1 MVSINKKVFNFIKSN
16 FGCFLFGILFII
28 LFRDFLYTYRIQ
40 LEKFLPYYNY
50 QEQIIFYLT
59 GDEKYDVK
67 APMNLRFLG
76 LWVQF
81 LIYKI
86 APCIELNH
94 VKIISPYPEYSC
106 VIFSS
111 ALMNYLSLCGI
122 LSVTFTYCFKKLN
135 LDLSESILTVLL
147 SYIYIN
153 HVEAFTL
160 DRISILY
167 FLITLYFLDKKYI
180 SIILIIF
187 ASIVNEKIVF
197 ILGVLF
203 FIRIFFNQKKEFRE
217 LFIATLI
224 SGFAVVGIFYYYAIF
239 LGNGYLQSDLDGGGL
254 YDTALL
260 YGLDRIF
267 GIFTSKSGLSN
278 GAIPLIL
285 SIIPYFFGIFIKN
298 SKFFYSKIDFL
309 VPLSLLLF
317 TAGGGMEQTGRYI
330 MYSMPLWLPI
340 FSQQLLYFIKTNV
353 QK

>member
-1 MVSINKKVFNFIKSN
+1 MLINKKILNFIQSN
-16 FGCFLFGILFII
+16 FGFFLFCVLFVI

-50 QEQIIFYLT
+50 QEQIMFYLT

-76 LWVQF
+76 LWIQF

-86 APCIELNH
+86 VPCLELNH

-122 LSVTFTYCFKKLN
+122 LSVTFSYCYKKLN
-135 LDLSESILTVLL
+135 LNISESILTVLL

-167 FLITLYFLDKKYI
+167 FLIVLYFLNNKYI
-180 SIILIIF
+180 AIILILF

-203 FIRIFFNQKKEFRE
+203 FIRIFFNQKKEFRD
-217 LFIATLI
+217 LFISTFL
-224 SGFAVVGIFYYYAIF
+224 SGLAVVGIFYFYAII
-239 LGNGYLQSDLDGGGL
+239 LNHGYLQSDLEGEGL
-254 YDTALL
+254 YDTALIH
-260 YGLDRIF
+260 GLDRIF

-285 SIIPYFFGIFIKN
+285 SVLPYFLSLFIKIKTN
-298 SKFFYSKIDFL
+298 YYFSKLDFI
-309 VPLSLLLF
+309 VPLSLLIF

-330 MYSMPLWLPI
+330 MYSMPIWLPI
-340 FSQQLLYFIKTNV
+340 FSQQLLFFLRKKNV
-353 QK
+353 

>member
-16 FGCFLFGILFII
+16 FGSFLFGILFII

-50 QEQIIFYLT
+50 QEQIMFYLT

-86 APCIELNH
+86 VPCIELNH

-122 LSVTFTYCFKKLN
+122 LSVTFSYCFKKLN

-203 FIRIFFNQKKEFRE
+203 FIRIFFNQKKEFRD
-217 LFIATLI
+217 LFITTVI
-224 SGFAVVGIFYYYAIF
+224 SGFTVVGIFYYYAIF
-239 LGNGYLQSDLDGGGL
+239 LGNGYLQSDLDGEGL

-285 SIIPYFFGIFIKN
+285 SIIPYFLAIFIKN
-298 SKFFYSKIDFL
+298 KKHFYSKIDFL

-340 FSQQLLYFIKTNV
+340 FSQQLLYFVKTNV